1 MTVFTSMV
9 ITIFY
14 TTTFT
19 TLLDNVDLHMLVCF
33 IAALLVLYTSFF
45 FYFIVMQLQLYAFS
59 PHPCYSPLCP
69 DAYHSPWKILTMKSM
84 FPRGVY
90 YEIYILVNCLI

>member
-33 IAALLVLYTSFF
+33 IAALLVLYTSF
-45 FYFIVMQLQLYAFS
+45 
-59 PHPCYSPLCP
+59 CYSPLCP